1 VPLAGRRVVVVG
13 GGGGAER
20 QVFALLGAG
29 ADDVVVVAPEPTPI
43 LRDLAARGAVRAVR
57 REFAES
63 DLAGAWLVFP
73 CVPAEVAAAVSAA
86 ADRRR
91 IWCLERSNSS
101 PLRTLVLGG
110 ARSGK
115 SALAEGR
122 LAGVPEVDYA
132 APGPVPDED
141 DDPEW
146 AARVRAHRAR
156 RPAGWRTC
164 ETLDLEP
171 LLTAD
176 TGVPLLVDCL
186 STWLAGTMDA
196 CGVWAERPG
205 ADGALAARAD
215 GLVAA
220 WRAATRPVVA
230 VSNEVGSGVVPATAS
245 GRRYRDELGRLNTR
259 VAAGSDQVLLVTAGL
274 ARRLK

>member
-1 VPLAGRRVVVVG
+1 VVVVG

-29 ADDVVVVAPEPTPI
+29 ADEVMVVAPDLTPA
-43 LRDLAARGAVRAVR
+43 LRDLAARGVVRAVR
-57 REFAES
+57 REFGES
-63 DLAGAWLVFP
+63 DLDDAWLVFP
-73 CVPAEVAAAVSAA
+73 YVPPDVADAVTAAAGG
-86 ADRRR
+86 RR
-91 IWCLERSNSS
+91 IWCLERSNDN

-122 LAGVPEVDYA
+122 LAEVPEVDYA
-132 APGPVPDED
+132 APGPVLDEG

-156 RPAGWRTC
+156 RPAGWRTW

-176 TGVPLLVDCL
+176 TAVPLLVDCL
-186 STWLAGTMDA
+186 STWLAGTMDTR
-196 CGVWAERPG
+196 GVWAERPG
-205 ADGALAARAD
+205 ADHALAASVD

-220 WRAATRPVVA
+220 WRAATRPVFA
-230 VSNEVGSGVVPATAS
+230 VSNEVGSGVVPATVS
-245 GRRYRDELGRLNTR
+245 GRRYRDELGRLNSR
-259 VAAGSDQVLLVTAGL
+259 VAAASDQVLLVTAGL
-274 ARRLK
+274 AQRLK